1 MIKKVL
7 KKLTA
12 AVLAAVTVVTAIPAV
27 AESIKSNR
35 QDIQTLSYD
44 DNKVNE
50 NDIAYENV
58 TIADYDAVAWNL
70 LNLYNM
76 WFKITPYANLGLY
89 LQPHLADGKDVDVWD
104 AGSSYSQWTF
114 EPHEDYFYIKNVN
127 TGKYL
132 WFDTLQN
139 GAKVNV
145 ETTNPGWN
153 NRWQLVTN
161 QTTFTYSIRPYADT
175 RYCLDIGGRDIN
187 NPEMGDS
194 VHIWEYLGGQNQE
207 WSIDSNAREDYND
220 FFRYGVGFKAAGL
233 QVFNQ
238 GEQGSLYGMAKD
250 IIDSHNYKSSFGFNN
265 NIRMNWNLFNP
276 DADAKVGNI
285 NVFRE
290 INENYRFPLKIDA
303 DGYRYFDS
311 KQMYVV
317 KNDSEKKFEL
327 YDGSYDLICHYAQK
341 EWGTSIKNGHF
352 APYNTPW
359 NTNFQYGFAMTM
371 QLEFYMEPDGKVHIY
386 DENGNET
393 EQSMLFEFTGDD
405 DLWIYIDDNLCLDVG
420 GTHTAKPG
428 NINFDKTA
436 NGGKCVAKTY
446 EGDGSVG
453 WQKEF
458 DLSSG
463 IHTLTMFY
471 TERAQDEANLKVRY
485 NLISKNNL
493 KIDPN
498 GGTYQGKT
506 EIVDRGEQLSNKKL
520 PIYTP
525 KRTGYTFTG
534 WDIQGTGRMSAN
546 NKYYYMGYNDTTLVA
561 QWKPN
566 EYNLDFDYNKPQ
578 EAVAD
583 VTNNDIITKKVS
595 YTKTVGELPSPAL
608 KGYTFTGW
616 QDENGKTYT
625 EDTVYN
631 VLGDTTL
638 YAQWRKNDY
647 TITFDYNCAPGDAIT
662 GNEVKSKG
670 AVYGYAV
677 GELPQPH
684 ITGKVFGGW
693 YREDNGKRKYYNAA
707 SIYDVDGDMTLK
719 ASWSA
724 EQLNVFYHGN
734 GGSYDYEDTL
744 SYTYSY
750 ADHVEIHEN
759 PFLYDGDGWF
769 EFGGWALTPDGEV
782 KYNPGDYTDIY
793 ESMDL
798 YAVWKPMTAQVRYN
812 ANGGT
817 GNTYTQT
824 VTWNGSFTT
833 AADNTFTKEGYAL
846 IGWDIS
852 PAAETSGYMCSVT
865 MPVTD
870 EVFNP
875 YDGFDLYAVWEKSE
889 FKLTFDYN
897 RPQEAENEITGN
909 EISVKN
915 VRFNNPVGELPVPAL
930 KGYAFTGWQDENGK
944 TYTED
949 TVYDTEGDTVLY
961 AQWDAAP
968 VIKAIDR
975 YYTLTSANN
984 GRITRE
990 NLMSTASVTDDK
1002 DNPDDIEFKIA
1013 DYSENDFK
1021 NLTADAQIS
1030 ITYKAVDS
1038 AGNKTYKKVF
1048 VHIVD
1053 TTPKKI
1059 EKTTYVRHI
1068 SEKYY
1073 DKAFE
1078 DGGLEP
1084 DSVWR
1089 KDPEYAAALKSAMEN
1104 RASITYAKKKFRF
1117 LWRDYEYT
1125 DYGEMSVDHIQ
1136 QHWEFTKEDRDKI
1149 REFVDEHG
1157 VGNSKEP
1164 DALKK
1169 FYETFGYCRIY

>member
-12 AVLAAVTVVTAIPAV
+12 AVLATVTVVTAIPAV
-27 AESIKSNR
+27 AGSIKSNS
-35 QDIQTLSYD
+35 QDIQTLSYQ
-44 DNKVNE
+44 NEAVND
-50 NDIAYENV
+50 NDISYETATFVNF
-58 TIADYDAVAWNL
+58 DAA
-70 LNLYNM
+70 
-76 WFKITPYANLGLY
+76 A
-89 LQPHLADGKDVDVWD
+89 
-104 AGSSYSQWTF
+104 WTF
-114 EPHEDYFYIKNVN
+114 INAAKNGTWMYIKSYKNSNQLMQPVNYEGTYVNLWDDGGAYKQWQFEAHDDYFYIRNMN

-132 WFDTLQN
+132 WFDALKN
-139 GAKVNV
+139 GAAVNA
-145 ETTNPGWN
+145 ETVNPGWN
-153 NRWQLVTN
+153 NRFKLMTDQRTL
-161 QTTFTYSIRPYADT
+161 TFSIRPYADT
-175 RYCLDIGGRDIN
+175 RYCVEIGGRDSSMPQQADRIQIWTYQELQNQKWNITVDDGEQLNGTLIYDIQN
-187 NPEMGDS
+187 NPQGSSDYNYPKNGVIRGMAQTMIDKMDFKFNSIKTAYDLFGDVDANTSYGGLS
-194 VHIWEYLGGQNQE
+194 VYQE
-207 WSIDSNAREDYND
+207 VSSGYKFPFKIDS
-220 FFRYGVGFKAAGL
+220 
-233 QVFNQ
+233 
-238 GEQGSLYGMAKD
+238 
-250 IIDSHNYKSSFGFNN
+250 
-265 NIRMNWNLFNP
+265 
-276 DADAKVGNI
+276 
-285 NVFRE
+285 
-290 INENYRFPLKIDA
+290 

-311 KQMYVV
+311 KEMYVV
-317 KNDSEKKFEL
+317 KNDSDKKFEL
-327 YDGSYDLICHYAQK
+327 YNGSYDVMYHDV
-341 EWGTSIKNGHF
+341 TSQYDRAVSNAF
-352 APYNTPW
+352 VPYNRPDSTDMD
-359 NTNFQYGFAMTM
+359 YGFTM
-371 QLEFYMEPDGKVHIY
+371 CMEIKFFMENDGKVHVY

-393 EQSMLFEFTGDD
+393 EQSMIFEFTGDD
-405 DLWIYIDDNLCLDVG
+405 DLWIYIDDKLCLDMG
-420 GTHTAKPG
+420 GIHGAKRG
-428 NINFDKTA
+428 NINFESRTA
-436 NGGKCVAKTY
+436 RTY
-446 EGDGSVG
+446 FDSGDVNTE
-453 WQKEF
+453 QKF
-458 DLSSG
+458 DLASG
-463 IHTLTMFY
+463 EHTLRVFY
-471 TERAQDEANLKVRY
+471 MERAQTESNLKVKY

-498 GGTYQGKT
+498 GGSY
-506 EIVDRGEQLSNKKL
+506 RGNTDIYEAGDFLSNEQIKL
-520 PIYTP
+520 GIPT
-525 KRTGYTFTG
+525 RTGYTFDG
-534 WDIQGTGRMSAN
+534 WDIHGSGRVN
-546 NKYYYMGYNDTTLVA
+546 TDNKKYYMGYNDTTLVA

-566 EYNLDFDYNKPQ
+566 EYNLNFDYNKPHD
-578 EAVAD
+578 AAAD
-583 VTNNDIITKKVS
+583 ITGNDITTKKVS
-595 YTKTVGELPSPAL
+595 YTKTVGELPVPAL

-616 QDENGKTYT
+616 KDADGNAYT

-677 GELPQPH
+677 GELPKPH

-693 YREDNGKRKYYNAA
+693 YRDDNGKRKYYNAA

-719 ASWSA
+719 ALWSA

-759 PFLYDGDGWF
+759 KFLYDGDGWY
-769 EFGGWALTPDGEV
+769 EFGGWALAPDGDV

-793 ESMDL
+793 ENIDL
-798 YAVWKPMTAQVRYN
+798 YAVWKPMTAQIRYN

-817 GNTYTQT
+817 GDTYTQT

-833 AADNTFTKEGYAL
+833 ASADTFSKAGYTL
-846 IGWDIS
+846 SGWSSDAS
-852 PAAETSGYMCSVT
+852 SETPDYLCGKNV
-865 MPVTD
+865 PVTD

-875 YDGFDLYAVWEKSE
+875 YDGYDLYAVWEKNE
-889 FKLTFDYN
+889 FRLFFDYN
-897 RPQEAENEITGN
+897 KPEAAEGEMTGN
-909 EISVKN
+909 ETAYKN
-915 VRFNNPVGELPVPAL
+915 ARYGYAVGELPSPEL
-930 KGYAFTGWQDENGK
+930 KGYTFTGWEDEAGNV
-944 TYTED
+944 YTED
-949 TVYDTEGDTVLY
+949 TIYETEGDTVLY

-1002 DNPDDIEFKIA
+1002 DNPEDIEFKIA
-1013 DYSENDFK
+1013 DYLENDFK

-1038 AGNKTYKKVF
+1038 AGNKTYKKVI

-1084 DSVWR
+1084 DSIWR
-1089 KDPEYAAALKSAMEN
+1089 KNPEYAATLKRAMEN

-1169 FYETFGYCRIY
+1169 FYETFGYCRKY

>member
-12 AVLAAVTVVTAIPAV
+12 AVLAIVTVVTAIPAV
-27 AESIKSNR
+27 AGSIKSNS

-44 DNKVNE
+44 SEKVDD
-50 NDIAYENV
+50 NDIYY
-58 TIADYDAVAWNL
+58 ADATLVNYDSVAWTFINQCIRGTWMYIKSYKNSNML
-70 LNLYNM
+70 LQVNPGGADANLYNDDS
-76 WFKITPYANLGLY
+76 WYKHW
-89 LQPHLADGKDVDVWD
+89 Q
-104 AGSSYSQWTF
+104 F
-114 EPHEDYFYIKNVN
+114 EPQDDYFYIRNCD
-127 TGKYL
+127 TGQYL
-132 WFDTLQN
+132 WYDTLRD
-139 GAKVNV
+139 GAKLGASD
-145 ETTNPGWN
+145 TKGWN
-153 NRWQLVTN
+153 NRFKLVTDLRAS
-161 QTTFTYSIRPYADT
+161 TFSIRPYADT
-175 RYCLDIGGRDIN
+175 RYCVDIAGRDSSLLQQEDRVQIWTYYGYQNQLWNIHVDNPNLLNNTLIYNVQN
-187 NPEMGDS
+187 NPQGTSSYNYPLSGIVQGMVQDTIDNMNLKFNNIYTAYDLFGN
-194 VHIWEYLGGQNQE
+194 V
-207 WSIDSNAREDYND
+207 DSNIKY
-220 FFRYGVGFKAAGL
+220 
-233 QVFNQ
+233 
-238 GEQGSLYGMAKD
+238 GSLPVYQEVNV
-250 IIDSHNYKSSFGFNN
+250 NYK
-265 NIRMNWNLFNP
+265 
-276 DADAKVGNI
+276 
-285 NVFRE
+285 
-290 INENYRFPLKIDA
+290 FPFKIDD

-317 KNDSEKKFEL
+317 KNDSDKKFEL
-327 YDGSYDLICHYAQK
+327 YNGGYRTWWHDV
-341 EWGTSIKNGHF
+341 TSQYEKAIDNAF
-352 APYNTPW
+352 LPYNSPQ
-359 NTNFQYGFAMTM
+359 NSSEMDYGFTM
-371 QLEFYMEPDGKVHIY
+371 CMNIKFYMESDGKVHIY

-393 EQSMLFEFTGDD
+393 EQSMIFEFTGDD
-405 DLWIYIDDNLCLDVG
+405 DLWIYIDNDLRLDMG
-420 GTHTAKPG
+420 GIHGPKSG
-428 NINFDKTA
+428 SINFDKSA
-436 NGGKCVAKTY
+436 GGGSCVAKTFY
-446 EGDGSVG
+446 DDGAVNTES
-453 WQKEF
+453 KF
-458 DLSSG
+458 DVSSG
-463 IHTLTMFY
+463 EHELKIFY
-471 TERAQDEANLKVRY
+471 MERAQTDSNLKVRY

-498 GGTYQGKT
+498 GGTYKGRTGITEYTGK
-506 EIVDRGEQLSNKKL
+506 LSNEMIRL
-520 PIYTP
+520 YIPA
-525 KRTGYTFTG
+525 RSGYTFTG
-534 WDIQGTGRMSAN
+534 WKIEGSGHLSSDNR
-546 NKYYYMGYNDTTLVA
+546 KYFMGYNDTTLVA
-561 QWKPN
+561 QWKPV
-566 EYNLDFDYNKPQ
+566 EYNLKFDYNKPE
-578 EAVAD
+578 EAVAN
-583 VTNNDIITKKVS
+583 VTGNDAKSKKVS
-595 YTKTVGELPSPAL
+595 YEQPVGVLPQPNLA
-608 KGYTFTGW
+608 GYTFTGW

-647 TITFDYNCAPGDAIT
+647 TITFDYNCAPDDAIT

-677 GELPQPH
+677 GELPKPH

-693 YREDNGKRKYYNAA
+693 YRDDNGKRKYYNAA

-759 PFLYDGDGWF
+759 QFLYDGDGWY
-769 EFGGWALTPDGEV
+769 EFVGWALSPDGEV
-782 KYNPGDYTDIY
+782 KYNPGDYIDIY

-852 PAAETSGYMCSVT
+852 PAAETPGYKCSVT

-944 TYTED
+944 IYTED
-949 TVYDTEGDTVLY
+949 TIYETEGDTVLY

-1002 DNPDDIEFKIA
+1002 DNPEDIEFKIA

-1059 EKTTYVRHI
+1059 EKKTYVRHI

-1089 KDPEYAAALKSAMEN
+1089 KDPEYAATLKRAMEN
-1104 RASITYAKKKFRF
+1104 RASITYARKYFRF
-1117 LWRDYEYT
+1117 LGRDFGYT
-1125 DYGEMSVDHIQ
+1125 DYGDMSVDHIE

-1149 REFVDEHG
+1149 RDFVNEHG
-1157 VGNSKEP
+1157 IGNSKEP

>member
-1 MIKKVL
+1 MIKTLL
-7 KKLTA
+7 KKLA
-12 AVLAAVTVVTAIPAV
+12 AVALAAVTAVTALPA
-27 AESIKSNR
+27 ASGDSPRE
-35 QDIQTLSYD
+35 IQTLSYQ
-44 DNKVNE
+44 NEAVND
-50 NDIAYENV
+50 NDISYETATFVNF
-58 TIADYDAVAWNL
+58 DAA
-70 LNLYNM
+70 
-76 WFKITPYANLGLY
+76 A
-89 LQPHLADGKDVDVWD
+89 
-104 AGSSYSQWTF
+104 WTF
-114 EPHEDYFYIKNVN
+114 INAAKNGTWMYIKSYKNSNQLMQPVNYEGTYVNLWDDGGAYKQWQFEAHDDYFYIKNMN

-132 WFDTLQN
+132 WFDALKN
-139 GAKVNV
+139 GAAVNA
-145 ETTNPGWN
+145 ETVNPGWN
-153 NRWQLVTN
+153 NRFKLVTD
-161 QTTFTYSIRPYADT
+161 QRTLTFSIRPYADT
-175 RYCLDIGGRDIN
+175 RYCVEIGGRDSSMPQQADRIQIWTYQELQNQKWNITVDDGEQLNGTLIYDIQN
-187 NPEMGDS
+187 NPQGS
-194 VHIWEYLGGQNQE
+194 
-207 WSIDSNAREDYND
+207 SDYN
-220 FFRYGVGFKAAGL
+220 YPKNGVIR
-233 QVFNQ
+233 
-238 GEQGSLYGMAKD
+238 GMAQTM
-250 IIDSHNYKSSFGFNN
+250 IDKMDFKFNSIKTAYDLFGDVDANTSYGGLSVYQEVNSGYK
-265 NIRMNWNLFNP
+265 
-276 DADAKVGNI
+276 
-285 NVFRE
+285 
-290 INENYRFPLKIDA
+290 FPFKIDE

-311 KQMYVV
+311 KEMYVT
-317 KNDSEKKFEL
+317 KNDSEKKFNL
-327 YDGSYDLICHYAQK
+327 YNGSYDVMYHDV
-341 EWGTSIKNGHF
+341 TSQYDRAVSNAF
-352 APYNTPW
+352 VPYNTP
-359 NTNFQYGFAMTM
+359 NFTDMDYGFTM
-371 QLEFYMEPDGKVHIY
+371 CMEIKFFMENDGKVHVY

-393 EQSMLFEFTGDD
+393 EQSMIFEFTGDD
-405 DLWIYIDDNLCLDVG
+405 DLWIYIDDKLCLDMG
-420 GTHTAKPG
+420 GIHGAKRG
-428 NINFDKTA
+428 NINFESRTA
-436 NGGKCVAKTY
+436 RTY
-446 EGDGSVG
+446 FDSGDVNTE
-453 WQKEF
+453 QKF
-458 DLSSG
+458 DLASG
-463 IHTLTMFY
+463 EHTLRVFY
-471 TERAQDEANLKVRY
+471 MERAQTESNLKIKY

-498 GGTYQGKT
+498 GGSYRGKIGIT
-506 EIVDRGEQLSNKKL
+506 DYGERLSNEQIRIQKPSRK
-520 PIYTP
+520 
-525 KRTGYTFTG
+525 GYVFAG
-534 WDIQGTGRMSAN
+534 WDVQGSGRLTADNSF
-546 NKYYYMGYNDTTLVA
+546 YYMGYNDTTLVA

-566 EYNLDFDYNKPQ
+566 EYNLN
-578 EAVAD
+578 
-583 VTNNDIITKKVS
+583 
-595 YTKTVGELPSPAL
+595 
-608 KGYTFTGW
+608 
-616 QDENGKTYT
+616 
-625 EDTVYN
+625 
-631 VLGDTTL
+631 
-638 YAQWRKNDY
+638 
-647 TITFDYNCAPGDAIT
+647 FDYNCAPGDAIT

-677 GELPQPH
+677 GELPKPQ

-759 PFLYDGDGWF
+759 PFLYDGDGWY
-769 EFGGWALTPDGEV
+769 EFGGWALSPDGEV
-782 KYNPGDYTDIY
+782 KYNPGDYIDIY
-793 ESMDL
+793 KSMDL

-852 PAAETSGYMCSVT
+852 PAAETPGYKCSVT

-944 TYTED
+944 IYTED
-949 TVYDTEGDTVLY
+949 TIYDTEGDTVLY

-1002 DNPDDIEFKIA
+1002 DNPEDIEFKIA

-1089 KDPEYAAALKSAMEN
+1089 KNPEYAATLKRAMEN
-1104 RASITYAKKKFRF
+1104 RASITYARKYFRF
-1117 LWRDYEYT
+1117 LGRDFGYT
-1125 DYGEMSVDHIQ
+1125 DYGDMSVDHIE

-1149 REFVDEHG
+1149 RDFVNEHG
-1157 VGNSKEP
+1157 IGNSKEP

-1169 FYETFGYCRIY
+1169 FYETFGYCRKY

>member
-12 AVLAAVTVVTAIPAV
+12 AVLATVTVVTAIPAV
-27 AESIKSNR
+27 AGSIKSNS

-44 DNKVNE
+44 SEKVDD
-50 NDIAYENV
+50 NDIYY
-58 TIADYDAVAWNL
+58 ADATLVNYDSVAWTFINQCIRGTWMYIKSYKNSNML
-70 LNLYNM
+70 LQVNPGGADANLYNDDS
-76 WFKITPYANLGLY
+76 WYKHW
-89 LQPHLADGKDVDVWD
+89 Q
-104 AGSSYSQWTF
+104 F
-114 EPHEDYFYIKNVN
+114 EPENDYFYIKNCD
-127 TGKYL
+127 TGQYL
-132 WFDTLQN
+132 WFDTLCN
-139 GAKVNV
+139 GAKLGASD
-145 ETTNPGWN
+145 TKGWN
-153 NRWQLVTN
+153 NRFKLVTDLRAS
-161 QTTFTYSIRPYADT
+161 TFSIRPYADT
-175 RYCLDIGGRDIN
+175 RYCVDISGRDSSL
-187 NPEMGDS
+187 PQQEDR
-194 VHIWEYLGGQNQE
+194 VQIWEYHGYQNQL
-207 WSIDSNAREDYND
+207 WNIHVDNPNLLNDTLIYNVQNNPQGTSSYNYPLSGIVPGMVQDTIDNMNLKFNNIYTAYDLFGNVDSNIKY
-220 FFRYGVGFKAAGL
+220 
-233 QVFNQ
+233 
-238 GEQGSLYGMAKD
+238 GSLPVYQEVNV
-250 IIDSHNYKSSFGFNN
+250 NYK
-265 NIRMNWNLFNP
+265 
-276 DADAKVGNI
+276 
-285 NVFRE
+285 
-290 INENYRFPLKIDA
+290 FPFKIDD

-317 KNDSEKKFEL
+317 KNDSDKKFEL
-327 YDGSYDLICHYAQK
+327 YNGGYRTWWH
-341 EWGTSIKNGHF
+341 GVTSQYEKAIDNAF
-352 APYNTPW
+352 LPYNSPQ
-359 NTNFQYGFAMTM
+359 NSSEMDYGFTM
-371 QLEFYMEPDGKVHIY
+371 CMNLKFHMESDGKVHIY

-393 EQSMLFEFTGDD
+393 EQSMIFEFTGDD
-405 DLWIYIDDNLCLDVG
+405 DLWIYIDNDLRLDMG
-420 GTHTAKPG
+420 GIHGPKSG
-428 NINFDKTA
+428 SINFDKSA
-436 NGGKCVAKTY
+436 GGGNCVARTY
-446 EGDGSVG
+446 YDDGAVNTES
-453 WQKEF
+453 KF
-458 DLSSG
+458 DVSSG
-463 IHTLTMFY
+463 EHELKVFY
-471 TERAQDEANLKVRY
+471 MERAQTDSNLKVRY

-498 GGTYQGKT
+498 GGTYKGRT
-506 EIVDRGEQLSNKKL
+506 GITDLGERLSNEQIRIQKPSRK
-520 PIYTP
+520 
-525 KRTGYTFTG
+525 GYVFAG
-534 WDIQGTGRMSAN
+534 WDVQGSGRLTADNSF
-546 NKYYYMGYNDTTLVA
+546 YYMGYNDTTLVA

-638 YAQWRKNDY
+638 FAQWKRNDY
-647 TITFDYNCAPGDAIT
+647 TITFDYNCAPDDAIT
-662 GNEVKSKG
+662 GNEIKSKG

-677 GELPQPH
+677 GELPAPQ
-684 ITGKVFGGW
+684 ITGKTFGGW
-693 YREDNGKRKYYNAA
+693 YREDGGKTIFYDRN

-719 ASWSA
+719 ADWST
-724 EQLNVFYHGN
+724 VPCSIYYHGN
-734 GGSYDYEDTL
+734 GGTYDYEDTL

-750 ADHVEIHEN
+750 ADHVEILEN
-759 PFLYDGDGWF
+759 KFLYDGDGWY
-769 EFGGWALTPDGEV
+769 EFGGWALAPDGDV

-793 ESMDL
+793 ENIDL
-798 YAVWKPMTAQVRYN
+798 YAVWKPMTAQIRYN

-852 PAAETSGYMCSVT
+852 PAAETPGYRCSVT

-944 TYTED
+944 IYTED
-949 TVYDTEGDTVLY
+949 TIYDTEGDTVLY

-975 YYTLTSANN
+975 YYTLASAKN

-1002 DNPDDIEFKIA
+1002 DNPEDIEFKIA

-1089 KDPEYAAALKSAMEN
+1089 KDPEYAATLKRAMEN
-1104 RASITYAKKKFRF
+1104 RASITYARKYFRF
-1117 LWRDYEYT
+1117 FGRDFGYT
-1125 DYGEMSVDHIQ
+1125 DYGDMSVDHIE

-1149 REFVDEHG
+1149 RDFVNEHG
-1157 VGNSKEP
+1157 IGNSKEP

-1169 FYETFGYCRIY
+1169 FYETFGYCRKY

>member
-27 AESIKSNR
+27 AGSIKSNS
-35 QDIQTLSYD
+35 QDIQTLSYQ
-44 DNKVNE
+44 NEAVND
-50 NDIAYENV
+50 NDISYETATFVNF
-58 TIADYDAVAWNL
+58 DAA
-70 LNLYNM
+70 
-76 WFKITPYANLGLY
+76 A
-89 LQPHLADGKDVDVWD
+89 
-104 AGSSYSQWTF
+104 WTF
-114 EPHEDYFYIKNVN
+114 INAAKKGTWMYIKSYKNSNQLMQPVNYEGTYVNLWGGDGAYKQWLFEAHEDYFYIKNMN

-132 WFDTLQN
+132 WFDALKN
-139 GAKVNV
+139 GAAVNA
-145 ETTNPGWN
+145 ETVNPGWN
-153 NRWQLVTN
+153 NRFKLVTD
-161 QTTFTYSIRPYADT
+161 QKTLTFSIRTYADT
-175 RYCLDIGGRDIN
+175 KYCVEIGGRDSSMPQQNDKIQIWTYEGLQNQKWNITVDDGEQLNGTLIYDIQN
-187 NPEMGDS
+187 NPQGS
-194 VHIWEYLGGQNQE
+194 
-207 WSIDSNAREDYND
+207 SDYN
-220 FFRYGVGFKAAGL
+220 YPKNGVIR
-233 QVFNQ
+233 
-238 GEQGSLYGMAKD
+238 GMAQTMIDKMDFKFNSIKTAYDLFGDVD
-250 IIDSHNYKSSFGFNN
+250 INTSYGGLKVYQEVNSNYKFPF
-265 NIRMNWNLFNP
+265 
-276 DADAKVGNI
+276 K
-285 NVFRE
+285 
-290 INENYRFPLKIDA
+290 INE

-311 KQMYVV
+311 KEMYVV
-317 KNDSEKKFEL
+317 KDDADKKFNL
-327 YDGSYDLICHYAQK
+327 YNGGYNVMYHDVTSQYDRAV
-341 EWGTSIKNGHF
+341 SNAF
-352 APYNTPW
+352 VPYNTP
-359 NTNFQYGFAMTM
+359 NSTDMDYGFTM
-371 QLEFYMEPDGKVHIY
+371 CIEIKFFMENDGKVHVY

-393 EQSMLFEFTGDD
+393 EQSMIFEFTGDD
-405 DLWIYIDDNLCLDVG
+405 DLWIYIDDKLCLDMG
-420 GTHTAKPG
+420 GIHGAKRG
-428 NINFDKTA
+428 NINFESRTA
-436 NGGKCVAKTY
+436 RTY
-446 EGDGSVG
+446 FDSGDVNTE
-453 WQKEF
+453 QKF
-458 DLSSG
+458 DLASG
-463 IHTLTMFY
+463 EHTLRVFY
-471 TERAQDEANLKVRY
+471 MERAQTESNLKVKY
-485 NLISKNNL
+485 NLISKSNL

-498 GGTYQGKT
+498 GGSYRGKT
-506 EIVDRGEQLSNKKL
+506 DIYEAGDFLSNEQIKL
-520 PIYTP
+520 GIPT
-525 KRTGYTFTG
+525 RTGYTFDG
-534 WDIQGTGRMSAN
+534 WDIHGSGRVN
-546 NKYYYMGYNDTTLVA
+546 TDNKKYYMGYNDTTLVA

-566 EYNLDFDYNKPQ
+566 EYNLNFDYNKPHD
-578 EAVAD
+578 AAAD
-583 VTNNDIITKKVS
+583 ITGNDITTKKVS

-734 GGSYDYEDTL
+734 GGSYDYEDIL

-759 PFLYDGDGWF
+759 LFLYDGDGWF

-782 KYNPGDYTDIY
+782 KYNPGDYIDIY
-793 ESMDL
+793 KSMDL

-833 AADNTFTKEGYAL
+833 ASADTFSKAGYTL
-846 IGWDIS
+846 SGWSSDAS
-852 PAAETSGYMCSVT
+852 SETPDYLCGKNV
-865 MPVTD
+865 PVTD

-875 YDGFDLYAVWEKSE
+875 YDGYDLYAVWEKNE
-889 FKLTFDYN
+889 FRLFFDYN
-897 RPQEAENEITGN
+897 KPEAAEGEMTGN
-909 EISVKN
+909 ETAYKN
-915 VRFNNPVGELPVPAL
+915 ARYGYAVGELPSPEL
-930 KGYAFTGWQDENGK
+930 KGYTFTGWEDEAGNV
-944 TYTED
+944 YTED
-949 TVYDTEGDTVLY
+949 TIYETEGDTTLS

-968 VIKAIDR
+968 VIHAIDR

-1002 DNPDDIEFKIA
+1002 DNTEDIEFKIA

-1104 RASITYAKKKFRF
+1104 RASITYARKYFRF
-1117 LWRDYEYT
+1117 LGRDFGYT
-1125 DYGEMSVDHIQ
+1125 DYGDMSVDHIE

-1149 REFVDEHG
+1149 RDFVNEHG
-1157 VGNSKEP
+1157 IGNSKEP

-1169 FYETFGYCRIY
+1169 FYETFGYCRKY

>member
-12 AVLAAVTVVTAIPAV
+12 AVLAIVTVVTAIPAV
-27 AESIKSNR
+27 AGSIKSNS
-35 QDIQTLSYD
+35 QDIQTLSYQ
-44 DNKVNE
+44 NEAVND
-50 NDIAYENV
+50 NDISYETATFVNF
-58 TIADYDAVAWNL
+58 DAA
-70 LNLYNM
+70 
-76 WFKITPYANLGLY
+76 A
-89 LQPHLADGKDVDVWD
+89 
-104 AGSSYSQWTF
+104 WTF
-114 EPHEDYFYIKNVN
+114 INAAKNGTWMYIKSYKNSNQLMQPVNYEGTYVNLWDDGGAYKQWQFEAHDDYFYIKNMN

-132 WFDTLQN
+132 WFDALKN
-139 GAKVNV
+139 GAAVNA
-145 ETTNPGWN
+145 ETVNPGWN
-153 NRWQLVTN
+153 NRFKLVTD
-161 QTTFTYSIRPYADT
+161 QRTLTFSIRPYADT
-175 RYCLDIGGRDIN
+175 KYCVEIGGRDSSMPQQSDRIQIWTYQGLQNQHWNITVDDGEQLNSTLIYDIQN
-187 NPEMGDS
+187 NPQGSSDYNYPKNGVIRGMAQSTIKDMDFKFNNIKTAYDLFGDVDINTSYGGLS
-194 VHIWEYLGGQNQE
+194 VYQE
-207 WSIDSNAREDYND
+207 VNSGYKFPFKIDS
-220 FFRYGVGFKAAGL
+220 
-233 QVFNQ
+233 
-238 GEQGSLYGMAKD
+238 
-250 IIDSHNYKSSFGFNN
+250 
-265 NIRMNWNLFNP
+265 
-276 DADAKVGNI
+276 
-285 NVFRE
+285 
-290 INENYRFPLKIDA
+290 
-303 DGYRYFDS
+303 DGYRTFDS
-311 KQMYVV
+311 ANMYVT
-317 KNDSEKKFEL
+317 KNDSEKKFNL
-327 YDGSYDLICHYAQK
+327 YNGSYDVMYHDV
-341 EWGTSIKNGHF
+341 TSQYDRAVSNAF
-352 APYNTPW
+352 VPYNTP
-359 NTNFQYGFAMTM
+359 NSTDMDYGFTM
-371 QLEFYMEPDGKVHIY
+371 CMEIKFFMENDGKVHVY

-393 EQSMLFEFTGDD
+393 EQSMIFEFTGDD
-405 DLWIYIDDNLCLDVG
+405 DLWIYINNNLCLDMG
-420 GTHTAKPG
+420 GIHGAKRG
-428 NINFDKTA
+428 NINFDKNAGGGSCTA
-436 NGGKCVAKTY
+436 TTY
-446 EGDGSVG
+446 FDSGDVNTE
-453 WQKEF
+453 QKF
-458 DLSSG
+458 DLDSG
-463 IHTLTMFY
+463 EHTLRVFY
-471 TERAQDEANLKVRY
+471 MERAQTESNLKIKY

-498 GGTYQGKT
+498 GGTYKGRT
-506 EIVDRGEQLSNKKL
+506 GITDLGERLSNEQIRIQKPSRK
-520 PIYTP
+520 
-525 KRTGYTFTG
+525 GYVFAG
-534 WDIQGTGRMSAN
+534 WDVQGSGRLTADNSF
-546 NKYYYMGYNDTTLVA
+546 YYMGYNDTTLVA

-638 YAQWRKNDY
+638 FAQWKRNDY
-647 TITFDYNCAPGDAIT
+647 TITFDYNCAPDDAIT
-662 GNEVKSKG
+662 GNEIKSKG
-670 AVYGYAV
+670 VVYGYAV
-677 GELPQPH
+677 GELPAPQ
-684 ITGKVFGGW
+684 ITGKTFGGW
-693 YREDNGKRKYYNAA
+693 YREDGGKTIFYDRN
-707 SIYDVDGDMTLK
+707 SIFDVDGDMTLK
-719 ASWSA
+719 ADWST
-724 EQLNVFYHGN
+724 VPCSIYYHGN
-734 GGSYDYEDTL
+734 GGTYVYEDTL

-759 PFLYDGDGWF
+759 LFLYDGDGWF
-769 EFGGWALTPDGEV
+769 EFVGWALTPDGEV
-782 KYNPGDYTDIY
+782 KYNPGDYIDIY
-793 ESMDL
+793 KSMDL

-833 AADNTFTKEGYAL
+833 AADDTFTKEGYAL
-846 IGWDIS
+846 IGWAVS
-852 PAAETSGYMCSVT
+852 PAAETPGYRCSVT

-897 RPQEAENEITGN
+897 RPQDAENEITGN
-909 EISVKN
+909 EISFKN

-930 KGYAFTGWQDENGK
+930 KAYAFTGWQDENGK
-944 TYTED
+944 IYTED

-968 VIKAIDR
+968 VIHAIDR

-1002 DNPDDIEFKIA
+1002 DNTEDIEFKIA

-1084 DSVWR
+1084 DSIWR
-1089 KDPEYAAALKSAMEN
+1089 KNPEYAAALKRAMEN
-1104 RASITYAKKKFRF
+1104 RTSITYARKYFRF
-1117 LWRDYEYT
+1117 LGRDFGYT

-1149 REFVDEHG
+1149 RDFVNEHG
-1157 VGNSKEP
+1157 IGNSKEP

-1169 FYETFGYCRIY
+1169 FYETFGYCRKY

>member
-12 AVLAAVTVVTAIPAV
+12 AVLATVTVVTAIPAV
-27 AESIKSNR
+27 AGSIKSNR
-35 QDIQTLSYD
+35 QDIQTLNYESEKVD
-44 DNKVNE
+44 DNDIYYADATLVNYDAAAWTFI
-50 NDIAYENV
+50 NAAKNGTWMYIKSYKNSNQLMQP
-58 TIADYDAVAWNL
+58 ADYDGTYVSLWD
-70 LNLYNM
+70 
-76 WFKITPYANLGLY
+76 
-89 LQPHLADGKDVDVWD
+89 DGG
-104 AGSSYSQWTF
+104 AYRQWKF
-114 EPHEDYFYIKNVN
+114 EAHDDYFYIKNMN

-132 WFDTLQN
+132 WFDALKD
-139 GAKVNV
+139 GAAVNAA
-145 ETTNPGWN
+145 TSDPGWN
-153 NRWQLVTN
+153 NRFKLVTD
-161 QTTFTYSIRPYADT
+161 QKTLTFSIRPYADT
-175 RYCLDIGGRDIN
+175 RYCVEIGGRDSSMPQQSDKIQIWKYQGLQNQKWNICADDGKQLDGTLIYDIQN
-187 NPEMGDS
+187 NPEGS
-194 VHIWEYLGGQNQE
+194 
-207 WSIDSNAREDYND
+207 SKYN
-220 FFRYGVGFKAAGL
+220 FPQSGVI
-233 QVFNQ
+233 Q
-238 GEQGSLYGMAKD
+238 GMAQPTIENMDFKFNNIKTAYNMFGNVD
-250 IIDSHNYKSSFGFNN
+250 INTSYGGLSVYQEVNNYK
-265 NIRMNWNLFNP
+265 
-276 DADAKVGNI
+276 
-285 NVFRE
+285 
-290 INENYRFPLKIDA
+290 FPFKIDD
-303 DGYRYFDS
+303 DGYRTFDS
-311 KQMYVV
+311 KQMYVI
-317 KNDSEKKFEL
+317 KNDDEAKFEL
-327 YDGSYDLICHYAQK
+327 YNGGYEVWYHDVTSQYDRTVSNA
-341 EWGTSIKNGHF
+341 F
-352 APYNTPW
+352 VPYNTPD
-359 NTNFQYGFAMTM
+359 NTDMDYGFTM
-371 QLEFYMEPDGKVHIY
+371 CMDLKFFMESDGKVHIY

-393 EQSMLFEFTGDD
+393 EQSMIFEFTGDD
-405 DLWIYIDDNLCLDVG
+405 DLWIYIDKGLCLDMG
-420 GTHTAKPG
+420 GIHGPKSG
-428 NINFDKTA
+428 SINFDKSA
-436 NGGKCVAKTY
+436 GGGSCVARTY
-446 EGDGSVG
+446 YDDGAVNTES
-453 WQKEF
+453 KF

-463 IHTLTMFY
+463 EYELKVFY
-471 TERAQDEANLKVRY
+471 MERAQTDSNLKVRY

-498 GGTYQGKT
+498 GGTYKGRT
-506 EIVDRGEQLSNKKL
+506 GITDLGERLSNEQIRIQKPSRK
-520 PIYTP
+520 
-525 KRTGYTFTG
+525 GYVFAG
-534 WDIQGTGRMSAN
+534 WDVQGSGRLTADN
-546 NKYYYMGYNDTTLVA
+546 GFYYMGYNDTTLVA

-566 EYNLDFDYNKPQ
+566 EYNLNFDYNKPHD
-578 EAVAD
+578 AAAD
-583 VTNNDIITKKVS
+583 ITGNDISVKSVAYEKA
-595 YTKTVGELPSPAL
+595 VGELPSPAL

-616 QDENGKTYT
+616 KDADGKTYT

-677 GELPQPH
+677 GELPKPH

-769 EFGGWALTPDGEV
+769 EFGGWALSPDGEV
-782 KYNPGDYTDIY
+782 KYNPGDYIDIY
-793 ESMDL
+793 KSMDL

-833 AADNTFTKEGYAL
+833 AADNTFTREGYAL

-852 PAAETSGYMCSVT
+852 PAAETPGYKCSVT

-949 TVYDTEGDTVLY
+949 TIYDTEGDTVLY

-1002 DNPDDIEFKIA
+1002 DNPEDIEFKIA

-1084 DSVWR
+1084 DSIWR
-1089 KDPEYAAALKSAMEN
+1089 KNPEYAATLKRAMEN
-1104 RASITYAKKKFRF
+1104 RASITYARKYFRF
-1117 LWRDYEYT
+1117 LGRDFGYT
-1125 DYGEMSVDHIQ
+1125 DYGDMSVEHIE

-1169 FYETFGYCRIY
+1169 FYETFGYCRKY